1 VSPHRRTL
9 DTAAPVAAALPAV
22 PVTVNTAIFEAGGIY
37 DASDDYGSFVG
48 RGGLSR
54 SAMAAGYPRYG
65 LPAAVTDAG
74 WYAGAGRE
82 SDDECRERARGVL
95 ADLRTEASA
104 LEANKNVMMVVHYD
118 FICALLDAVLA
129 PETRGAF
136 ARWRHHNTAITV
148 IDVTAKDGEVIFV
161 AQNAVSHVTDPALLS
176 GFPL

>member
-1 VSPHRRTL
+1 VGNEFDL
-9 DTAAPVAAALPAV
+9 TAVEM
-22 PVTVNTAIFEAGGIY
+22 FEEFLGYPKTSGGI
-37 DASDDYGSFVG
+37 
-48 RGGLSR
+48 RHR
-54 SAMAAGYPRYG
+54 
-65 LPAAVTDAG
+65 
-74 WYAGAGRE
+74 
-82 SDDECRERARGVL
+82 
-95 ADLRTEASA
+95 SA

-118 FICALLDAVLA
+118 FICALLDAVVA